1 MLVFLAW
8 ITLNDV
14 LQGIHR
20 KSEQCS
26 HLPLDH
32 KFQQSSKIP
41 LYSNWN
47 AVFSCYEKLTCKIPD
62 LVVVL
67 CEKLCSMELRQG
79 MVLTEA
85 EMIAHFRLLIVFTS
99 KCTYVN
105 QAFCRCF
112 ADLLLS
118 LETQK
123 SDPFVKQRV
132 MSCKTWPVYIPYMEM
147 ESKDKCKVWSFNDGI
162 SLIT

>member
-1 MLVFLAW
+1 
-8 ITLNDV
+8 
-14 LQGIHR
+14 
-20 KSEQCS
+20 
-26 HLPLDH
+26 
-32 KFQQSSKIP
+32 
-41 LYSNWN
+41 
-47 AVFSCYEKLTCKIPD
+47 
-62 LVVVL
+62 
-67 CEKLCSMELRQG
+67 

-132 MSCKTWPVYIPYMEM
+132 MSCKT
-147 ESKDKCKVWSFNDGI
+147 
-162 SLIT
+162 